1 MLKLVIFCLAG
12 VIIVPMV
19 LALLSVP
26 VAITLALLPW
36 LLRVAGVVL
45 TVKAL
50 LDKPI
55 RWENFTPALGAF
67 LLSAVIKWVL

>member
-26 VAITLALLPW
+26 VSFTLAMLPW